1 MKCRSH
7 LEFPEY
13 WSCRVLV
20 EPPLTCS
27 AIAMGVF
34 WLARVPPNWP
44 QPQSLATL
52 LAPQRAALSNLWWV
66 ANSLTTAHSRPRFS
80 VFGRTSISLCST
92 VPTTQMSLCST
103 TLTCTQI
110 VYTSG
115 CASISFLKCKE
126 YSWWCCWACNY
137 CNHCNVLQGIII
149 LKMVI
154 CLIPITNRV
163 FPKMQRVLVVVG

>member
-103 TLTCTQI
+103 TLKCTQI
-110 VYTSG
+110 VFTGG
-115 CASISFLKCKE
+115 CASIF
-126 YSWWCCWACNY
+126 
-137 CNHCNVLQGIII
+137 
-149 LKMVI
+149 
-154 CLIPITNRV
+154 
-163 FPKMQRVLVVVG
+163 FPKMQGVLVAVVLGMQLLQSLQCLAGYYHIKDGHLFDTNYK